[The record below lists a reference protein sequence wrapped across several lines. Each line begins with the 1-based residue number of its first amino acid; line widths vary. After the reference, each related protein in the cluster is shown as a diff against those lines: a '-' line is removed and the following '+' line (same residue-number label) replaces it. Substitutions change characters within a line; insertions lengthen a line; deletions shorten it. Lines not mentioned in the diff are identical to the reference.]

1 MNKPTVNE
9 DPNVKLIRELKA
21 EITKLKSMLMESST
35 SGSLVNGEARFLD
48 DCLPEDKLKSNGGGV
63 DLNSDEERKRFISAS
78 DRKDSDMIMKKID
91 LNQSK
96 IEKLTNKWK
105 CKWQNFH
112 SIFDVMNTYVHIF
125 SKNC

>member
-35 SGSLVNGEARFLD
+35 SGSLVNGEARFLED
-48 DCLPEDKLKSNGGGV
+48 YLPEDKLKSNGGGV
-63 DLNSDEERKRFISAS
+63 DLNSDEERKRFISAAE
-78 DRKDSDMIMKKID
+78 RKDSDMIMKKID

-112 SIFDVMNTYVHIF
+112 SIFDVINIF
-125 SKNC
+125 

>member
-1 MNKPTVNE
+1 VNE

-21 EITKLKSMLMESST
+21 EIVKLRSMLMESSK
-35 SGSLVNGEARFLD
+35 NGIIHLERRLSDQALPLTDKPTCEHDTHD
-48 DCLPEDKLKSNGGGV
+48 D
-63 DLNSDEERKRFISAS
+63 
-78 DRKDSDMIMKKID
+78 KDSDILKKID

-112 SIFDVMNTYVHIF
+112 SIFDVR
-125 SKNC
+125 